1 MFKYFIISHFKK
13 SAYVFI
19 STVFHLGQQ
28 FLTVLEYGGRNQKKM
43 KVTLGHQILPRPA

>member
-28 FLTVLEYGGRNQKKM
+28 FLTVLEF
-43 KVTLGHQILPRPA
+43 LILKIPHSKNLSNHL